1 MNDALDA
8 MHEKICKILED
19 SEEDFASIVVI
30 LDKNDDASISV
41 SGPDLEVLLE
51 ACREVE
57 RGILNMIAGVEEV
70 GGTGSGTGSGT
81 DSGEDP
87 NGRLN

>member
-1 MNDALDA
+1 MNDALEA

-30 LDKNDDASISV
+30 LDKDDDASIAV

-57 RGILNMIAGVEEV
+57 RGILNMMAGAEEV
-70 GGTGSGTGSGT
+70 GEVDSGT
-81 DSGEDP
+81 DSGEDT